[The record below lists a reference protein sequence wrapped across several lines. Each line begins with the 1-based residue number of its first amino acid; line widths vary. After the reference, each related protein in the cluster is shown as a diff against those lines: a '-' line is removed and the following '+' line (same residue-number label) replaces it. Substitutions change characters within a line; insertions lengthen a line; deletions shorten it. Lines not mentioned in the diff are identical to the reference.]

1 MSSVKSVFKYFSN
14 FAILTAPVNVAISKI
29 SSGINVITL
38 IPYVVRVLFGP
49 LHRWMFRP
57 SVMSKFR
64 GPFNFFE
71 GIGIGII
78 KFGWQKRLCINIK
91 TYLVSEKKSQ
101 YRYVLETSIWKNFQS
116 QYQQISSRNIFSEM
130 LLVVS
135 KNLVSKKARYWYWI
149 IWSQI
154 KSSVL
159 GIGKFALK
167 SLVLIIEYN

>member
-116 QYQQISSRNIFSEM
+116 QYQQEIFRQGIFSVKCS
-130 LLVVS
+130 LLYQ
-135 KNLVSKKARYWYWI
+135 R
-149 IWSQI
+149 IWSQ
-154 KSSVL
+154 KRL
-159 GIGKFALK
+159 GIG
-167 SLVLIIEYN
+167 IG